1 MESMAFCLS
10 ILAYDSQLLPQMNL
24 ICVFYMDRDTSFMDA
39 LVNLLHIVLDNTYV

>member
-24 ICVFYMDRDTSFMDA
+24 ICVFHMDRDTSLMDA
-39 LVNLLHIVLDNTYV
+39 LDNLLHIALPNTYV